1 MFQSGWAG
9 LQLQVET
16 TLPSRCDLLPVT
28 NILPAQ
34 PVHSQLRLS
43 ASERRV
49 SLRQT
54 CAQMSASVACFAGVQ
69 APLARPI
76 RHVPQLC
83 LCHCLQQM
91 QAKNSPA
98 VSSQTASKDY
108 GWTHAQANPTASAA
122 GASMVTCKP
131 ARKVVAC

>member
-9 LQLQVET
+9 LDLQVAT
-16 TLPSRCDLLPVT
+16 ILPSRCDLLPFT

-34 PVHSQLRLS
+34 PVHRQLRQR
-43 ASERRV
+43 ASQHQV

-69 APLARPI
+69 APVVRPT

-83 LCHCLQQM
+83 FCYCLQQM

-122 GASMVTCKP
+122 GATMVTCKP